1 MSKSQN
7 FISIFTIVIII
18 SGCASSE
25 KQTSDPV
32 HEECFSLDKV
42 SADLH
47 LKALGSGEIG
57 SDTIEWRDYNK
68 AKDRFTILNCRFWFT
83 LSYPNP

>member
-1 MSKSQN
+1 MSKSLN

-42 SADLH
+42 SAELH
-47 LKALGSGEIG
+47 LKALGSGELG
-57 SDTIEWRDYNK
+57 SDTPEWKDYNK
-68 AKDRFTILNCRFWFT
+68 AKDRFVVLNCRYWFT
-83 LSYPNP
+83 LSFQSP